1 MSRITQLEDD
11 IKQGNKNHEGY
22 RTRLKEVRARVM
34 LLKGQN
40 NECGL
45 AAVNAAEEVIDIL
58 FSRYGR

>member
-22 RTRLKEVRARVM
+22 RTRMKEMRGRAV
-34 LLKGQN
+34 LLKTHG
-40 NECGL
+40 NESCL
-45 AAVNAAEEVIDIL
+45 EAVDAAEEVIDIL